1 LAAVRSEKKKK
12 KQKNK
17 NKKTH
22 TTNKPTAA
30 DKNTASI
37 LKYFAAGN
45 RYGEDGRMLRLMCQL
60 PSQEH
65 GVIVEVLID
74 DIRQLPSDPA
84 AVPSWAGA
92 MNLDGDNPLINEA
105 LASTLDVGKLPLIP
119 CRWMVVS
126 KARML
131 EFLPLLSRD
140 DGSSVPA
147 EMLPLESNVLEHHA
161 LCHMLGLS
169 ARSLTDAYL
178 DAFVAANPAQHLDPR
193 VHLAGGRKAD
203 ATALREP
210 GFFPGFLAPWGR
222 SGFPKGKVPCAV
234 PTCFRSGDNVCAKCK
249 EIAYCSRECQMANW
263 KQHKRTCEMRSSDKG
278 GGGRRCFGFLGFRV
292 IFFFFHISFS
302 CSSLHFA
309 RDHLTAIE
317 PLTQPPPLANFC
329 I

>member
-1 LAAVRSEKKKK
+1 
-12 KQKNK
+12 
-17 NKKTH
+17 
-22 TTNKPTAA
+22 
-30 DKNTASI
+30 
-37 LKYFAAGN
+37 
-45 RYGEDGRMLRLMCQL
+45 MLRLMSQL

-147 EMLPLESNVLEHHA
+147 EMLALESNVLEHHA

-203 ATALREP
+203 ATAVREP

-263 KQHKRTCEMRSSDKG
+263 KQHKRTCEKRSSGEGG
-278 GGGRRCFGFLGFRV
+278 GGGRRCFGFLGSSR
-292 IFFFFHISFS
+292 FFLFHISFS

-317 PLTQPPPLANFC
+317 PPTQPPPLANFC